1 MGIIS
6 KDDVAFSKKSNVG
19 FVIIKITRFACV
31 IISGFNLHLAIA
43 RDLAIGVM
51 HFRFFMKVVIWI
63 KTREGSNGRQWTII

>member
-19 FVIIKITRFACV
+19 FVTIKITRFASV
-31 IISGFNLHLAIA
+31 IISGFNLHLAIVG
-43 RDLAIGVM
+43 DLAIGVM